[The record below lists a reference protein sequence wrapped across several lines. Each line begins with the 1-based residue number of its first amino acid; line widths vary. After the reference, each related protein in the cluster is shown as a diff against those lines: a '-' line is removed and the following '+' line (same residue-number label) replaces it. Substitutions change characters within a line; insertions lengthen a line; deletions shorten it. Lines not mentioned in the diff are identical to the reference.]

1 MLTAVAP
8 DPVYREATNLEVDS
22 FNPDTPLRLEER
34 VRISIPDGNVD
45 RSTVTILGSET
56 GDKDR
61 VMTNV
66 MRAVVALE
74 PSSCMKQSPMSDPGV
89 AVAMITRFHNE
100 VGRIQFVHARCVFD
114 AEDRKDSDKAPP
126 LQ

>member
-1 MLTAVAP
+1 MTAVAP
-8 DPVYREATNLEVDS
+8 DLVYRAPTNLEVDS

-34 VRISIPDGNVD
+34 VCISIPDGNVD

-56 GDKDR
+56 GGKDR

-89 AVAMITRFHNE
+89 AVVMITRLHNE

-114 AEDRKDSDKAPP
+114 TEDRKDSDEAPP
-126 LQ
+126 LK